1 MNLTKILESAANGD
15 SAARA
20 ELIEVAYQDLKQIA
34 QARMRNE
41 RLDHTLTATA
51 LVSEVSLKLL
61 KDSHVT
67 LSTGKEFYAYVS
79 AAMRNFLIDHAR
91 SKLTK
96 KRGGKLQKFSFDEAV
111 LACET
116 QSEELVALNDA
127 LQKLTDIEPRKAQ
140 VVEMR
145 YFGGMS
151 NEEVAQALDVS
162 LATVKRDW
170 SVAKSWLI
178 VELSGGAE

>member
-1 MNLTKILESAANGD
+1 MNLTEILESAANGD

-20 ELIEVAYQDLKQIA
+20 ELIEVAYHDLKQLA
-34 QARMRNE
+34 QARMRRE

-61 KDSHVT
+61 KDSSVT
-67 LSTGKEFYAYVS
+67 ANSGKEFYAYVS

-91 SKLTK
+91 AKATH
-96 KRGGKLQKFSFDEAV
+96 KRGGKLNRFTFDEAV

-116 QSEELVALNDA
+116 QSQELVALNDA
-127 LQKLTDIEPRKAQ
+127 LQKLSDIEPRKAQ

-151 NEEVAQALDVS
+151 NEEVADALDIS

-178 VELSGGAE
+178 VELAGADE